1 MRLTAIFGKI
11 YETAYSSESTARK
24 KCASSQYEFWI
35 KRKDHGRNKEN
46 CKKQVNLSIN
56 QIELNQELKK
66 QELLI
71 ALFSL
76 PLRLLLSQS
85 EGITNSKQI
94 FSFLTYCACV
104 KKTA

>member
-11 YETAYSSESTARK
+11 YETVYSSESTAKK
-24 KCASSQYEFWI
+24 KCASSQYEFWV

-46 CKKQVNLSIN
+46 SKKQV
-56 QIELNQELKK
+56 ELNQELKK